1 MKKRNHLFFLL
12 VLLTFSALL
21 LAGCGGKK
29 EAAQTQSNQSN
40 EKIVAKFSHVTT
52 PETPKGLAAQKFADL
67 VKERTNGRME
77 IRVYPSS
84 QLYGD
89 KDEFEA
95 LQANNVQFIAPSA
108 GKLISFDQRFQIGDM
123 PFLFKD
129 NRGAAR
135 FWDSEAG
142 RKLLKSLES
151 QGMVGLT
158 AWPNGMRQFM
168 NSKKELKTP
177 EDFKGLKFRIPAGG
191 VLVDIFQAL
200 GAGTA
205 NIPFSDVYT
214 ALQQK
219 VVDGTIATFDNI
231 ENEKYAEVLNYLTVA
246 NVNNLSYIV
255 IANKKFWDGLPA
267 DIREIVAQCM
277 KEATEYERQLA
288 DRLDEESMAKLKQKI
303 KVYELTPEERRAFVE
318 AMQPVWAKY
327 ESVIGKE
334 LFEEAKKLNQ

>member
-1 MKKRNHLFFLL
+1 MRKRNYLFSLL
-12 VLLTFSALL
+12 ALLTLFTLL

-29 EAAQTQSNQSN
+29 EAAQNQSS
-40 EKIVAKFSHVTT
+40 EKIVAKFSHVAA
-52 PETPKGLAAQKFADL
+52 PGTPKGLAAQKFADL
-67 VKERTNGRME
+67 VKERTNGRVE
-77 IRVYPSS
+77 IQVFPSS

-129 NRGAAR
+129 NQGAAR
-135 FWDSEAG
+135 FWDSETG
-142 RKLLKSLES
+142 KKLLQSLES

-177 EDFKGLKFRIPAGG
+177 GDFKGLKFRIPAGG

-205 NIPFSDVYT
+205 NIPFSEVYT

-255 IANKKFWDGLPA
+255 IVNKQFWDSLPP
-267 DIREIVAQCM
+267 DIRETVEQCL

-288 DRLDEESMAKLKQKI
+288 DQLDQESMAKLKQKI
-303 KVYELTPEERRAFVE
+303 KVHELTPEERQAFVE

-327 ESVIGKE
+327 EPIIGKD
-334 LFEEAKKLNQ
+334 LFEEAKRLNQ